1 MALFC
6 IQSLVTSRTNLARV
20 RILCLTVAAL
30 ICGVLVLGVAIQS
43 PAAKTLLTERAQVE
57 QSYDASPD
65 GQ

>member
-1 MALFC
+1 M
-6 IQSLVTSRTNLARV
+6 TSRTNLARV